1 MLFRLLNAWRAD
13 LVGKL
18 MIALAHRGARNRT
31 VFDRIA
37 RFVLGRV
44 FVVPKQDDFM
54 ADEFIDNDTGYDLE
68 ALRRY
73 QRGE

>member
-37 RFVLGRV
+37 RSIVSQV
-44 FVVPKQDDFM
+44 FVVPKKDDFM

-68 ALRRY
+68 ELRRY